1 MVLCTF
7 ARFFIIIY
15 FFQEIASLQAFDS
28 VFEYKVIYLQQSKAV
43 KILYSNGKYCFY
55 CTFVVEK
62 KQLFKS
68 WMKHFWV
75 FNDESY
81 WNKTGLK
88 PSLEVYWCKCINV
101 SYCYKLCPWFE
112 TGWQKMYFLCI
123 QKLWM
128 AFNFQNLE
136 IFLLSLIIND
146 NPGKNIYE
154 LDIKSTKKYKKIQKT
169 LSTLIKCITKKKLV
183 RKKIIVLA
191 GLMK

>member
-1 MVLCTF
+1 M
-7 ARFFIIIY
+7 
-15 FFQEIASLQAFDS
+15 
-28 VFEYKVIYLQQSKAV
+28 
-43 KILYSNGKYCFY
+43 
-55 CTFVVEK
+55 EK

-128 AFNFQNLE
+128 AFNFQNWE

-154 LDIKSTKKYKKIQKT
+154 LDIKSTKKYKKIPKT